1 MILSTT
7 INAIGGLA
15 LFLLAMLMMTEG
27 LKLFAG
33 EGLKQLLGR
42 FTSTPLKGVL
52 AGVLVTGLVQSSTA
66 VTVAV
71 IGFVNVGLMG
81 LRQGLGVV
89 FGTNVGTT
97 VTGWLVSLVGFG
109 FKIES
114 FALPILALGVALR
127 LGSSSRRNQGLGEA
141 LAGFGL
147 FFLGLSILK
156 DSFGSLAQLYGNG
169 VPGFTANGG
178 VITFLLV
185 GFVITVL
192 TQSSSAAIAIILT
205 AATGGVIGI
214 QPAAA
219 AVIGANLGTTTTA
232 AVAVLRA
239 TPNAK
244 RLALGHILF
253 NLITGVVAL
262 SLLPG
267 MLWLVAQLAD
277 GLDLEGS
284 PAAVLALFHTVF
296 NLLGVVIMLPL
307 TGRLTRL
314 LEKRFRSLEEEAGR
328 PHHLDASLANTPSL
342 AVAGLRAELL
352 RLRDMTNRLVRGS
365 MAPSPVAVKAFEQQ
379 AAAIHSLVVAVAEF
393 VGTVRTAT
401 MSREEGEQLARA
413 LRTARYLDEA
423 ARLSGT
429 ALALHQKLLGSSD
442 AETVA
447 VLQQLFDQIEHCCRL
462 AHQEEP
468 AEDHSDQ
475 ERLEALEGFEQQY
488 QLAKAELLDAAVSRR
503 QSITV
508 VNQLL
513 GELSGT
519 RRMVEQ
525 LVKADRL
532 LRSPALAEAIES
544 EKRQENAA

>member
-1 MILSTT
+1 MMLSTT

-33 EGLKQLLGR
+33 EGLKQLLSR

-127 LGSSSRRNQGLGEA
+127 LGCSSRRNQGLGEA

-156 DSFGSLAQLYGNG
+156 DSFGSLAQTYTGL
-169 VPGFTANGG
+169 ANGAHG
-178 VITFLLV
+178 GSLLTFLLV
-185 GFVITVL
+185 GFVITLL
-192 TQSSSAAIAIILT
+192 TQSSSATIAIILT
-205 AATGGVIGI
+205 ATTGGMIGI
-214 QPAAA
+214 QPAAI

-239 TPNAK
+239 TSNAK

-284 PAAVLALFHTVF
+284 SAAVLALFHTVF
-296 NLLGVVIMLPL
+296 NLLGVIIMLPL
-307 TGRLTRL
+307 TGPLTRL
-314 LEKRFRSLEEEAGR
+314 LEKRYRSVEEEAGR
-328 PHHLDASLANTPSL
+328 PHHLDASLATTPSL

-352 RLRDMTNRLVRGS
+352 RLREMTNRLVRAS

-379 AAAIHSLVVAVAEF
+379 AAAIHALVVAVAEF

-401 MSREEGEQLARA
+401 MSRDEGEQLARA

-429 ALALHQKLLGSSD
+429 ALALHQKLRGSSD
-442 AETVA
+442 TETVA
-447 VLQQLFDQIEHCCRL
+447 VLQQLFDQIEHCCHL
-462 AHQEEP
+462 AHQQEP
-468 AEDHSDQ
+468 AEDHTDQ
-475 ERLEALEGFEQQY
+475 ERLEALERFEQQY
-488 QLAKAELLDAAVSRR
+488 QQAKAELLDAAVSRR
-503 QSITV
+503 QTITA

-544 EKRQENAA
+544 EKRQEETA

>member
-127 LGSSSRRNQGLGEA
+127 LGASSRRNQGLGEA

-169 VPGFTANGG
+169 VPGFTTNGG

-328 PHHLDASLANTPSL
+328 PHHLDASLATTPSL

-352 RLRDMTNRLVRGS
+352 RLRDMTNRLVRAS
-365 MAPSPVAVKAFEQQ
+365 MAPAPVAVKAFEQQ

>member
-488 QLAKAELLDAAVSRR
+488 QQTKAELLDAAVSRR

>member
-1 MILSTT
+1 MMLSTT

-81 LRQGLGVV
+81 LRQGLGVI

-127 LGSSSRRNQGLGEA
+127 LGCSSRRKQGLGEA

-169 VPGFTANGG
+169 VHGFTANGG
-178 VITFLLV
+178 VVTFLLV

-262 SLLPG
+262 ALLPG

-277 GLDLEGS
+277 GLELEGS

-307 TGRLTRL
+307 TGRLTQL
-314 LEKRFRSLEEEAGR
+314 LEKRFRSVEEEAGR
-328 PHHLDASLANTPSL
+328 PHHLDASLATTPSL

-352 RLRDMTNRLVRGS
+352 RLREMTNRLVRAA
-365 MAPSPVAVKAFEQQ
+365 MEPSPVAVKAFEHQS
-379 AAAIHSLVVAVAEF
+379 AAIHSLVVAVAEF

-413 LRTARYLDEA
+413 LRIARYLDEA

-429 ALALHQKLLGSSD
+429 ALALHQKLRGSSD
-442 AETVA
+442 AETAA
-447 VLQQLFDQIEHCCRL
+447 VLQQLFDLIEHCCQL

-468 AEDHSDQ
+468 SSDHSDQ
-475 ERLEALEGFEQQY
+475 QRLAALEQFEQQY
-488 QLAKAELLDAAVSRR
+488 QQAKSELLAAAVARR
-503 QSITV
+503 QSITA

-532 LRSPALAEAIES
+532 LRSPALAEAIEA
-544 EKRQENAA
+544 EKRQ